1 MAKNI
6 HKSYSQFSEDLLI
19 KSYLGGD
26 DNINYIDIG
35 CLWPVALSNTYKFY
49 LRGGSGLCIDP
60 NPDIVELYKNMRPR
74 DIFVNA
80 GVSLNTSELTYS
92 MFANPVYNTFDK
104 VRRAR
109 VLAKSYKPGCSHIRD
124 INVPVRPLWEIIQ
137 ELGWLETR
145 PAVDL
150 LCIDVEGYE
159 MDVLRFA
166 NIEMLR
172 PRLVVVEAFGEIRKV
187 IESDPVKYLE
197 SHGYV
202 LVGATGHD
210 IFMRLQ

>member
-145 PAVDL
+145 QAVDL

-159 MDVLRFA
+159 MDVLRSA
-166 NIEMLR
+166 NIEC
-172 PRLVVVEAFGEIRKV
+172 
-187 IESDPVKYLE
+187 
-197 SHGYV
+197 YV
-202 LVGATGHD
+202 RV
-210 IFMRLQ
+210 